1 MCVCVCVCGI
11 STMCVCVSVC
21 VCVTGALTVF
31 GRDRFNNPS
40 PGHAIEV
47 YIEPQNRIPTDL
59 RINDLGTGRQTIA
72 SHLDQKFTTDEG
84 RKVCDAFVFFFL
96 KKNSGECAVTYKSP
110 HAYII

>member
-1 MCVCVCVCGI
+1 M
-11 STMCVCVSVC
+11 C
-21 VCVTGALTVF
+21 VCVTGSLTVF

-59 RINDLGTGRQTIA
+59 RIDDLGTGRQIIA
-72 SHLDQKFTTDEG
+72 THLDHQKFMTDEG
-84 RKVCDAFVFFFL
+84 RKVCAFVFFSFL
-96 KKNSGECAVTYKSP
+96 KKNSGEYAVTYKSP